1 MSLSDYIHRYAP
13 AKDKNDPVRYTNDMV
28 NRFNQVIGRNVI
40 TKDTSLGEL
49 KEALIEAG
57 LDPEHTITK
66 AHLQTED
73 PRVLKDLGIA
83 SGKPSEA
90 STATPP
96 ANKATVTENK
106 PTPKVIAPTYNSN
119 PTFTASPFAKPAVTE
134 PEPKAQPKVKAPVQ
148 APVNKQEPATKPE
161 VTKRTLPK
169 AEEVV
174 NNKPARPWFTLPEV
188 KVEFNWKTSAAVG
201 DWIYSIFGGSD
212 EDVKN
217 VFKYLENGG
226 SLPDAWDIAENYV
239 AKKLGS
245 EVSDLIGDTKS
256 MRNPETDPGR
266 AAANWGSSSLGINK
280 EPRVKSNVIVPKLYV
295 SNTPSV
301 DKDVYTSKS
310 FIANL
315 KNSDNKFT
323 VLNNIHANSGI
334 RDLNSY
340 YNNFNPVDGS
350 IVFTIQND
358 VVSGQKPLT
367 KITKDDKW
375 YSDNDFLLKLEDGN
389 IKVTKGSSLKE
400 GDDVF
405 KLKNKVFSFDDFDI
419 KDGKINTVFD
429 TNINALIPVIKK
441 DAKTYKGGTS
451 FVIGL
456 TDKLGAGYIPIESA
470 SQYGKSRGGSFIVF
484 NSDMSQQY
492 MVGGSFKNLYD
503 FYQDLKTRYP
513 NDTFKFFGSDTGS
526 YSNSFF
532 PKSGKI
538 DGDVYRKSNNR
549 NTWGEVQHIVLMNN

>member
-1 MSLSDYIHRYAP
+1 
-13 AKDKNDPVRYTNDMV
+13 MV
-28 NRFNQVIGRNVI
+28 KKLNEALGSNVI
-40 TKDTSLGEL
+40 TKDTPVADI
-49 KEALIEAG
+49 KEALYEAG
-57 LDPEHTITK
+57 LDPEHTITQ
-66 AHLQTED
+66 AHLLMEN
-73 PRVLKDLGIA
+73 PRILKDLGITYGVRSQA
-83 SGKPSEA
+83 SAPM
-90 STATPP
+90 PP
-96 ANKATVTENK
+96 ARKSTVTEQK
-106 PTPKVIAPTYNSN
+106 PAATNQTPKVVAPTYNNN

-134 PEPKAQPKVKAPVQ
+134 PEPETKAQPKVQAPVQTQPSVQ
-148 APVNKQEPATKPE
+148 APVNKQEPAARPP

-169 AEEVV
+169 VEEVAS
-174 NNKPARPWFTLPEV
+174 KPSRPWFTLPEV
-188 KVEFNWKTSAAVG
+188 QVEFNFKTSAAVG

-226 SLPDAWDIAENYV
+226 SLTDAWDIAENYV

-266 AAANWGSSSLGINK
+266 AVVNWGSSSLGINR
-280 EPRVKSNVIVPKLYV
+280 EPRVKANVIVPKLYV

-323 VLNNIHANSGI
+323 VLDNIHANSGI

-340 YNNFNPVDGS
+340 YNNFNPVNGS

-429 TNINALIPVIKK
+429 DNINALIPVIKK
-441 DAKTYKGGTS
+441 DAKTYKGKDYL
-451 FVIGL
+451 VIGL

-484 NSDMSQQY
+484 NNDMSQQY

-503 FYQDLKTRYP
+503 FYQDLKKRYP

-549 NTWGEVQHIVLMNN
+549 NTWGEVQHIVLMN

>member
-1 MSLSDYIHRYAP
+1 
-13 AKDKNDPVRYTNDMV
+13 MV
-28 NRFNQVIGRNVI
+28 EKLNQALGSNVI
-40 TKDTSLGEL
+40 TKDTPVVDI
-49 KEALIEAG
+49 KEALYEAG
-57 LDPEHTITK
+57 LDPEHTITQ
-66 AHLQTED
+66 AHLLMEN
-73 PRVLKDLGIA
+73 PRILKDLGITY
-83 SGKPSEA
+83 GVRSEV
-90 STATPP
+90 STPMPP
-96 ANKATVTENK
+96 ARKSTVTEQTPVATK
-106 PTPKVIAPTYNSN
+106 QTPKVVAPTYNNN

-134 PEPKAQPKVKAPVQ
+134 TEPETKAQPKVQAPVQTQPSVQ
-148 APVNKQEPATKPE
+148 APVNKQEPAARPP

-169 AEEVV
+169 VEEVAS
-174 NNKPARPWFTLPEV
+174 KPSRPWFTLPEV
-188 KVEFNWKTSAAVG
+188 QVEFNWKTSAAVG

-239 AKKLGS
+239 AKQLGS

-266 AAANWGSSSLGINK
+266 AAVNWGSSSLGINR
-280 EPRVKSNVIVPKLYV
+280 EPRVKANVIVPKLYV

-340 YNNFNPVDGS
+340 YNNFNPVNGS

-429 TNINALIPVIKK
+429 DNINALIPVIKK

-484 NSDMSQQY
+484 NNDMSQQY

-503 FYQDLKTRYP
+503 FYQDLKKRYP

-549 NTWGEVQHIVLMNN
+549 NTWGEVQHIVLMN